1 MIKKGFASDN
11 NAGVHP
17 QVLAAMIDANQ
28 GHVTGYGDDIYT
40 NEAEQLFKQIFGD
53 DISVNFVFNGTA
65 ANVLSIMA
73 AGRSYNSVICTDTAH
88 INEDECGAPEKI
100 TGSKIIAV
108 PNDEGKLRPDRIK
121 PHLKG
126 FGFEHHSQPG
136 IISISQV
143 TEMGTVY
150 TPEEIKELAD
160 LAHKHGMYLHIDG
173 ARIAN
178 AAASLDMSFRAFT
191 RDCGVDLLSF
201 GGTKNGLIMGEA
213 VIFFNQELTKGFQY
227 LRKQHMQLFSKM
239 RFVSAQF
246 KAYFKDDLWLKS
258 ARHAN
263 NMAQLLKEK
272 LAPIE
277 QVKITRNVE
286 ANGVFA
292 IIPKAWTEILQ
303 DKYFFYIWDEQTNEV
318 RWMTS
323 FDTTIEDIENFT
335 AEVAKLASNG

>member
-28 GHVTGYGDDIYT
+28 GHVTGYGDDVHT
-40 NEAEQLFKQIFGD
+40 HEAEQLFKGIFGD

-65 ANVLSIMA
+65 ANVLGIMA
-73 AGRSYNSVICTDTAH
+73 ACRSYNSVICTDTAH
-88 INEDECGAPEKI
+88 INEDECGAPEKV

-108 PNDEGKLRPDRIK
+108 PNDEGKLRPERVK
-121 PHLKG
+121 PHLQG

-136 IISISQV
+136 LISISQV

-150 TPEEIKELAD
+150 TPDEIKVLAN
-160 LAHKHGMYLHIDG
+160 LAHEHGMYLHMDG

-178 AAASLDMSFRAFT
+178 AAASLNMSFKAFT

-213 VIFFNQELTKGFQY
+213 VVFFKPELNNGFKY

-246 KAYFKDDLWLKS
+246 KAYFKDDLWLTS
-258 ARHAN
+258 ANHAN
-263 NMAQLLKEK
+263 LMARLLKEK
-272 LAPIE
+272 LEPVE
-277 QVKITRNVE
+277 QVEITRSVE

-292 IIPKAWTEILQ
+292 IIPKAWNEILQ
-303 DKYFFYIWDEQTNEV
+303 EKYFFYVWDEQTNEV

-323 FDTTIEDIENFT
+323 FDTTQEDIEHFT
-335 AEVAKLASNG
+335 DEVKKLARNA